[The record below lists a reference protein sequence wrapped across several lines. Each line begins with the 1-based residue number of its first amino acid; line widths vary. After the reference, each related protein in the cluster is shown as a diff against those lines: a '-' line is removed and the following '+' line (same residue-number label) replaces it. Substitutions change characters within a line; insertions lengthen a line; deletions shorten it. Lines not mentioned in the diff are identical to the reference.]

1 MKLVDEKGILKG
13 VDETHPQGILNV
25 EASIVFF
32 QCTIIESGSLKV
44 VVNC

>member
-1 MKLVDEKGILKG
+1 MKLVEKKGIQKG
-13 VDETHPQGILNV
+13 VDETQPQGILNV

-32 QCTIIESGSLKV
+32 QSTIIESGSLKV